1 MPPAT
6 RVRFSLTAK
15 SWEGFDLKRLSL
27 MVMLALV
34 ITGALAT
41 TAVASQ
47 KPIYVEGVV
56 RPASQKP
63 VYVE

>member
-1 MPPAT
+1 M
-6 RVRFSLTAK
+6 
-15 SWEGFDLKRLSL
+15 KRLSL
-27 MVMLALV
+27 MVMLALM

-41 TAVASQ
+41 TAAASQ
-47 KPIYVEGVV
+47 KPIYVENVI